1 MDYTKLNANIN
12 TGNISTDDFLAVFTT
27 GHSTSVSSAS
37 PAAGRV
43 PSQQQQQLP
52 TNSPTGIRS
61 ADNGTL
67 NLNPP
72 LLTVEGP
79 LLTLPN
85 LFDLPPSS
93 GTSSSSSS
101 GYINVND
108 TIYFLN
114 GSLYN
119 NTLQLTNT
127 YYNQSG
133 ASGNLSNGLGLLTN
147 ASNATELH
155 WDGRYP
161 SGYTLTH
168 IVIASIIVTILMIII
183 VVGNML
189 VIIAIATEKSLK
201 NIQNWFI
208 ASLAVADFFLG
219 LIIMP
224 FSLANELMGYW
235 IFGSWWCDIHSA
247 MDVLLCTASIMNLC
261 LISLD
266 RYWSITKAVDYLK
279 SRTPARA
286 AVMITAVWIMSALIC
301 IPPLLGWKVKMP
313 EGPLPKCELSE
324 DIGYVLYSA
333 LGSFYIPSCI
343 MVFVYIRIYFAAK
356 ARARR
361 GIKKHPR
368 KTNNEQVTSF
378 TTANNKKGTIPM
390 PSSSGATALQLHQQR
405 QIATIET
412 PPNSATLPMQI
423 PTVTM
428 DLASDISTS
437 EAGELE
443 AVAAQTV
450 LAYANANANSNPNG
464 GSNAMANASVQP
476 CPSSPSSP
484 KETLQVST
492 IATGRVGLNVPVPP
506 SMGSNNSIN
515 VLNNNNGTTTTTD
528 TTGTTTAPGGNAATL
543 TAPGA
548 ATTSSSAATASGNE
562 LRVSPTTGQRCR
574 ALSVG
579 IDTDMVSEFDPSSS
593 DSGVV
598 SRCAVAVKPLKFRLC
613 QPIFGRKSN
622 QQRRNE
628 SKTAAAAA
636 KGKNHHQQ
644 QQQQQQQQ
652 HQQQQQQQAIKAEL
666 EPAIPKTPKPRDPE
680 KEKRRI
686 ARKKEK
692 RATLILGLIM
702 GSFIA
707 CWLPFFFLYILVPA
721 CSSYC
726 NIPESAFAI
735 AFWLGY
741 MNSAL
746 NPAIYT
752 IFNKDFRRAFRRIL
766 FK

>member
-1 MDYTKLNANIN
+1 MDYSRLNANIN

-27 GHSTSVSSAS
+27 SST
-37 PAAGRV
+37 AA
-43 PSQQQQQLP
+43 
-52 TNSPTGIRS
+52 TGGPP
-61 ADNGTL
+61 NGTRYPESAT
-67 NLNPP
+67 LNPP
-72 LLTVEGP
+72 LLTVDGQLTVP
-79 LLTLPN
+79 GLLDQSPTG
-85 LFDLPPSS
+85 S
-93 GTSSSSSS
+93 GA

-108 TIYFLN
+108 TIYLLN
-114 GSLYN
+114 GSFYN
-119 NTLQLTNT
+119 STLQLAGS

-133 ASGNLSNGLGLLTN
+133 GAGNLSGGYGLMGNG
-147 ASNATELH
+147 SNITEVH

-378 TTANNKKGTIPM
+378 TTANKKGTIPM
-390 PSSSGATALQLHQQR
+390 PSSSAASALQLHQQR

-450 LAYANANANSNPNG
+450 LAYSANPNCSANANAVTVSG
-464 GSNAMANASVQP
+464 GQL
-476 CPSSPSSP
+476 CSPSSP

-515 VLNNNNGTTTTTD
+515 ALNNNNGSVEAANNAGGGVGGASGAAL
-528 TTGTTTAPGGNAATL
+528 GTTV
-543 TAPGA
+543 
-548 ATTSSSAATASGNE
+548 TSSNE
-562 LRVSPTTGQRCR
+562 LRVSPIGGRCR

-579 IDTDMVSEFDPSSS
+579 VDTDM
-593 DSGVV
+593 
-598 SRCAVAVKPLKFRLC
+598 
-613 QPIFGRKSN
+613 PIFGRKSN
-622 QQRRNE
+622 QHRRNE
-628 SKTAAAAA
+628 SKAAAATASSKSPTPSAAAVA
-636 KGKNHHQQ
+636 KN
-644 QQQQQQQQ
+644 Q
-652 HQQQQQQQAIKAEL
+652 HQQQVVKAEL

-721 CSSYC
+721 CSSHC

>member
-1 MDYTKLNANIN
+1 MDYAKVEASIN
-12 TGNISTDDFLAVFTT
+12 TGNISTDDFLAVFSSGVATT
-27 GHSTSVSSAS
+27 TTAATLASSS
-37 PAAGRV
+37 
-43 PSQQQQQLP
+43 
-52 TNSPTGIRS
+52 
-61 ADNGTL
+61 GT
-67 NLNPP
+67 LNPP
-72 LLTVEGP
+72 LVTIDGQLQ
-79 LLTLPN
+79 LPN
-85 LFDLPPSS
+85 LLDLQSPA
-93 GTSSSSSS
+93 
-101 GYINVND
+101 ND
-108 TIYFLN
+108 TIYLLN
-114 GSLYN
+114 GSFYN
-119 NTLQLTNT
+119 NSLQLAGS
-127 YYNQSG
+127 YYNQTT
-133 ASGNLSNGLGLLTN
+133 GNLSSGLGLLGN
-147 ASNATELH
+147 NSNATELH

-313 EGPLPKCELSE
+313 EGELPKCELSE

-378 TTANNKKGTIPM
+378 TTANKKGTIPM
-390 PSSSGATALQLHQQR
+390 PSSSGATQLQLHQQR

-443 AVAAQTV
+443 AVAAQAAA
-450 LAYANANANSNPNG
+450 LAYANPNHGQATMTNA
-464 GSNAMANASVQP
+464 SNASAATAAS
-476 CPSSPSSP
+476 SGPSSP

-492 IATGRVGLNVPVPP
+492 IATGRGVGLNVPVPP
-506 SMGSNNSIN
+506 SMGSSNSIN
-515 VLNNNNGTTTTTD
+515 VLNNNNGSVATD
-528 TTGTTTAPGGNAATL
+528 GVAAANNGSGAAAGAAAT
-543 TAPGA
+543 
-548 ATTSSSAATASGNE
+548 SNE
-562 LRVSPTTGQRCR
+562 LRVSPIAGRCR

-598 SRCAVAVKPLKFRLC
+598 SRCAVVKPLKFRLC

-628 SKTAAAAA
+628 SKAATVAAKNNAAAAAA
-636 KGKNHHQQ
+636 KSKEL
-644 QQQQQQQQ
+644 
-652 HQQQQQQQAIKAEL
+652 AAKTEL

-721 CSSYC
+721 CGSHCY
-726 NIPESAFAI
+726 IPESAFAI

>member
-1 MDYTKLNANIN
+1 MDYAKVEASIN
-12 TGNISTDDFLAVFTT
+12 TGNISTDDFLAVFTSGT
-27 GHSTSVSSAS
+27 TTSTAATLASGSSS
-37 PAAGRV
+37 
-43 PSQQQQQLP
+43 
-52 TNSPTGIRS
+52 
-61 ADNGTL
+61 GT
-67 NLNPP
+67 LNPP
-72 LLTVEGP
+72 LVTVDGQVQ
-79 LLTLPN
+79 LPN
-85 LFDLPPSS
+85 LLDLQSPV
-93 GTSSSSSS
+93 
-101 GYINVND
+101 VND
-108 TIYFLN
+108 TIYLLN
-114 GSLYN
+114 GSFYN
-119 NTLQLTNT
+119 NSLQLAGS
-127 YYNQSG
+127 YYNQTT
-133 ASGNLSNGLGLLTN
+133 ANQSNGLGLLGN
-147 ASNATELH
+147 SSNATELH

-378 TTANNKKGTIPM
+378 TTANKKGTIPM
-390 PSSSGATALQLHQQR
+390 PSSSGATQLQLHQQR

-443 AVAAQTV
+443 AVAAQAAA
-450 LAYANANANSNPNG
+450 LAYANPNH
-464 GSNAMANASVQP
+464 GSLTTTAGTATAGSA
-476 CPSSPSSP
+476 PSSP

-492 IATGRVGLNVPVPP
+492 IATGRGVGLNVPVPP
-506 SMGSNNSIN
+506 SMGSSNSIN
-515 VLNNNNGTTTTTD
+515 VLNNNNGSVATD
-528 TTGTTTAPGGNAATL
+528 GANTTATANAANNSSS
-543 TAPGA
+543 GA
-548 ATTSSSAATASGNE
+548 ASGPASSNE
-562 LRVSPTTGQRCR
+562 LRVSPIAGRCR

-598 SRCAVAVKPLKFRLC
+598 SRCAVVKPLKFRLC

-628 SKTAAAAA
+628 SKAATVAAKNSAAAAAA
-636 KGKNHHQQ
+636 KSKEL
-644 QQQQQQQQ
+644 
-652 HQQQQQQQAIKAEL
+652 AAKTEL

-721 CSSYC
+721 CSSHC